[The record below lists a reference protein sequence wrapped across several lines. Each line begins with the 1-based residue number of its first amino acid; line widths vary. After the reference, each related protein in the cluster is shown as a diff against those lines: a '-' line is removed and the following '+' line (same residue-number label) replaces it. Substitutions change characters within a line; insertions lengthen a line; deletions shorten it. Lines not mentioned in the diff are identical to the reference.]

1 MTDTITALKSII
13 PLCLVIVGITILAAI
28 ALIQGED
35 GTVLTTVVGILAAL
49 GGLQAGKYITQ
60 RKADKSSSK

>member
-28 ALIQGED
+28 TLMQGGD
-35 GTVLTTVVGILAAL
+35 SAVLTAVVGILAAL
-49 GGLQAGKYITQ
+49 GGLQAGRYVTQ